1 MNTNTARTSIDTA
14 DVTHIAGLTLEEL
27 TAYIADYGE
36 RPYRARQ
43 IFDWL
48 HKHNAE
54 MFSDMTTI
62 SHDFQN
68 RLATSSDISRLSMLK
83 CLESEDGVKK
93 LLFELS
99 DGNQIETVLLPDG
112 SRRTVCVSSQVGCA
126 FQCSFCA
133 TGKMGLVRNLTVG
146 EIIEQLIQVERIS
159 GETITNVVFM
169 GMGEPLHNYENV
181 LKAASILN
189 DERGKGIGARHI
201 TISTVG
207 LAHKIEQFFKEKHNF
222 KLAISL
228 NAGTEELRRTLMPV
242 SKKFPLLKLIETLK
256 SIDRPNSRLITFEYV
271 LLQGINDTESEIQAL
286 LILIKSLPIKINL
299 IPYNTVDSTYKSSNP
314 ERIQEIYKHLKAHGI
329 QVNVRKSMGKG
340 IQGACGQLIT
350 KSGNQKIEV

>member
-1 MNTNTARTSIDTA
+1 MNVNTAHTSVNTA
-14 DVTHIAGLTLEEL
+14 DVTHVTGLTLEEL
-27 TAYIADYGE
+27 TAYIADYGK
-36 RPYRARQ
+36 RPYRAHQ

-48 HKHNAE
+48 HKHNAKF
-54 MFSDMTTI
+54 FSDMTTI

-68 RLATSSDISRLSMLK
+68 RLAISADISQLTLVK

-93 LLFELS
+93 LLFEFS

-146 EIIEQLIQVERIS
+146 GIIEQLIQVERIS
-159 GETITNVVFM
+159 GESITNVVFM

-189 DERGKGIGARHI
+189 DERGKGIVARHI

-207 LAHKIEQFFKEKHNF
+207 LAHKIEHFFKEKHSF

-228 NAGTEELRRTLMPV
+228 NTGTEELRRSLMPV
-242 SKKFPLLKLIETLK
+242 SKKYPLLKLIETLK

-286 LILIKSLPIKINL
+286 LTLIKSLPIKVNL
-299 IPYNTVDSTYKSSNP
+299 IPYNAVDSTYKSSDP
-314 ERIQEIYKHLKAHGI
+314 ERIQEIYKHFKAHNI
-329 QVNVRKSMGKG
+329 QVNVRKSLGKD
-340 IQGACGQLIT
+340 IRGACGQLIT
-350 KSGNQKIEV
+350 KSGKKIEV

>member
-1 MNTNTARTSIDTA
+1 MNVNTAHTSVNTA
-14 DVTHIAGLTLEEL
+14 DVTHVTGLTLEEL
-27 TAYIADYGE
+27 TAYIADYGK
-36 RPYRARQ
+36 RPYRAHQ

-48 HKHNAE
+48 HKHNAKF
-54 MFSDMTTI
+54 FSDMTTI

-68 RLATSSDISRLSMLK
+68 RLAISADISQLTLVK

-93 LLFELS
+93 LLFEFS

-159 GETITNVVFM
+159 GESITNVVFM

-189 DERGKGIGARHI
+189 DERGKGIVARHI

-207 LAHKIEQFFKEKHNF
+207 LAHKIEHFFKEKYSF

-228 NAGTEELRRTLMPV
+228 NTGAEELRRSLMPV
-242 SKKFPLLKLIETLK
+242 LKKYPLLKLIETLK

-286 LILIKSLPIKINL
+286 LTLIKSLPIKVNL
-299 IPYNTVDSTYKSSNP
+299 IPYNAVDSTYKSSDP
-314 ERIQEIYKHLKAHGI
+314 ERIQEIYKHFKAHNI
-329 QVNVRKSMGKG
+329 QVNVRKSLGKD
-340 IQGACGQLIT
+340 IRGACGQLIT
-350 KSGNQKIEV
+350 KSGKKIEV